1 MGGRRARSS
10 RPAGGFDGPSRCRE
24 GGRTMCAPTGGLS
37 KHFGWRGTVYWGAV
51 GTLGPAG
58 VFYRGF
64 SEDGHGAPGRRAL
77 RVGHRTWFVK
87 TGVRAHS
94 LRVECARPSPVR
106 WVSGG
111 RAHNVRPYNRYRKV
125 RRHLRHWASETT
137 NRFRG
142 QVVAREGE
150 NVFYSIVC
158 IHLYQHT
165 KQDLPVLDKFAEPLQ
180 GFTVFGRAQRRVCQ
194 HQAALEIVLC
204 LHELAGAAL
213 GFGF

>member
-1 MGGRRARSS
+1 MDSRCRSACVARFASGICRGGALVGVRGKAAGVGGGGGIPRDGGRRAGLS

-37 KHFGWRGTVYWGAV
+37 KHFGWRGTVYWGGG

-87 TGVRAHS
+87 TGVGAHS

-106 WVSGG
+106 WVSIE

-125 RRHLRHWASETT
+125 RRHLRHWASATT
-137 NRFRG
+137 PKVRG
-142 QVVAREGE
+142 QVGRGGRYGWMRVGVMR
-150 NVFYSIVC
+150 
-158 IHLYQHT
+158 
-165 KQDLPVLDKFAEPLQ
+165 
-180 GFTVFGRAQRRVCQ
+180 GRA
-194 HQAALEIVLC
+194 AY
-204 LHELAGAAL
+204 GS
-213 GFGF
+213 